1 MMLNAGKPVEFDF
14 TGDEL
19 LKTHKKTSF
28 KVLKEVW
35 HKTGRSKSYVFA
47 FFEAGLY
54 GDWLWNKVV
63 SVGQVYLVI
72 PYCVRYELCEAKK
85 DVPIMGTHGR
95 NEEFVIDFTLS
106 SCYYKLTFLVNL
118 VVRREVVVTY
128 KTKSLEKICTD
139 VSKAIRKYGEEI
151 AQKIYQRIGRCHRLE
166 GNRSGQYSVDLAQ
179 PYRLIFTVKGEE
191 IQIAKIIEIVD
202 YH

>member
-1 MMLNAGKPVEFDF
+1 M
-14 TGDEL
+14 
-19 LKTHKKTSF
+19 
-28 KVLKEVW
+28 
-35 HKTGRSKSYVFA
+35 
-47 FFEAGLY
+47 Y

-128 KTKSLEKICTD
+128 KSKSLEKICTD

-151 AQKIYQRIGRCHRLE
+151 AQKIYQRLNEIRAAPSVEIMIQCHIGRCHRLE